1 MVSTIASRNS
11 LVAAGGQ
18 TRRRSP
24 PASGQRAGRS
34 GQRDGS
40 SERAAGLLLF
50 TLRCQGSRGKADNS
64 VNGKAVDS
72 RIGKEL
78 SLAKERDRSGSA
90 RPLRPGPGR
99 EHSGGF
105 SGSP

>member
-1 MVSTIASRNS
+1 MTRECSSRTIAAGLMGSTVVSAIASRNS

-24 PASGQRAGRS
+24 PASGPRAVLS

-40 SERAAGLLLF
+40 SERASGLLPF

-64 VNGKAVDS
+64 VNGKAVGS

-78 SLAKERDRSGSA
+78 SLAKESR
-90 RPLRPGPGR
+90 
-99 EHSGGF
+99 
-105 SGSP
+105 